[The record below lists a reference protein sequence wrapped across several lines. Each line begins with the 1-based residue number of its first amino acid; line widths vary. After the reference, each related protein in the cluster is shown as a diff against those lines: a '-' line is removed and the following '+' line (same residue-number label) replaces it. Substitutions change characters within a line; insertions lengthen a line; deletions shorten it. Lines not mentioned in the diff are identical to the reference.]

1 MSTRP
6 DNRPPRPAAQADSG
20 QETASG
26 AALAA
31 PDVLGLSDTLSDAIR
46 VMRLPLLMGPLLVH
60 ACLAPQSLPTQY
72 ILSHVVGDVSVPAF
86 FFVSGLLYFANYD
99 GTLRGYTRKLRNRVR
114 SLAIPYLL
122 WNLIGYFALA
132 YVVHMVA
139 KSDFLKSFWA
149 VRVARRLSASAPVDG
164 PLYFIKGL
172 FFLAL
177 AAPFFH
183 FALRRRTLVWV
194 VPVTVLFWLI
204 APVPSLADRMF
215 VVATPMFL
223 LGGLFALRGQNILS
237 RLVTSGRASLISI
250 VFFVTVSAV
259 NVGLHWAGIDCK
271 AVQRLNILMGIPAW
285 FAVSGALSRGAL
297 APFLRWAQGFAM
309 FLFCSFDL
317 IMTVFR
323 EIWPPL
329 HHTGDIYCMSVA
341 LMTFAA
347 SLAAYLILEIVA
359 RPLLRLLVG
368 SRR

>member
-1 MSTRP
+1 
-6 DNRPPRPAAQADSG
+6 
-20 QETASG
+20 
-26 AALAA
+26 
-31 PDVLGLSDTLSDAIR
+31 
-46 VMRLPLLMGPLLVH
+46 MGPLLVH
-60 ACLAPQSLPTQY
+60 ACLAPQALPTQY

-86 FFVSGLLYFANYD
+86 FFVSGLLYFASYD
-99 GTLRGYTRKLRNRVR
+99 GTLRCYWRKLRSRVR

-139 KSDFLKSFWA
+139 KSDFLRSFWA

-177 AAPFFH
+177 AAPAFH

-194 VPVTVLFWLI
+194 VPVTVLFWLL
-204 APVPSLADRMF
+204 APVSSLADRMF

-223 LGGLFALRGQNILS
+223 LGGLIALHGQNILS
-237 RLVTSGRASLISI
+237 KLVTSGRAALISI
-250 VFFVTVSAV
+250 GLFVTFSAV
-259 NVGLHWAGIDCK
+259 SVGLHWAGIDFK
-271 AVQRLNILMGIPAW
+271 AVQRLNILMGIPAC
-285 FAVSGALSRGAL
+285 FAVSGMLSRGAL
-297 APFLRWAQGFAM
+297 APILRRSQGFAM

-317 IMTVFR
+317 IMTMFR

-329 HHTGDIYCMSVA
+329 RHTGDIFCVSVA

-347 SLAAYLILEIVA
+347 SLAAYLMLAIVA

>member
-6 DNRPPRPAAQADSG
+6 DNRPPLPAAQSDPG
-20 QETASG
+20 RETASG
-26 AALAA
+26 AATAA
-31 PDVLGLSDTLSDAIR
+31 PDVPGLLDAISETIR

-60 ACLAPQSLPTQY
+60 ACLAPQTLPTQY
-72 ILSHVVGDVSVPAF
+72 ILSHVIGDVSVPAF
-86 FFVSGLLYFANYD
+86 FFVSGLLYFASYD
-99 GTLRGYTRKLRNRVR
+99 GTPRCYVRKLRSRVR
-114 SLAIPYLL
+114 SLAVPYLL

-139 KSDFLKSFWA
+139 KSDFLRSFWA

-177 AAPFFH
+177 AAPAFH
-183 FALRRRTLVWV
+183 LALRRKTLVWL
-194 VPVTVLFWLI
+194 VPVTVLFWLL

-215 VVATPMFL
+215 AVATPMFL
-223 LGGLFALRGQNILS
+223 LGGLFALRGQNMLQ
-237 RLVTSGRASLISI
+237 RLVTSGRAALIAI
-250 VFFVTVSAV
+250 GVFLTVSAV
-259 NVGLHWAGIDCK
+259 NIGLHWAGIDCK

-285 FAVSGALSRGAL
+285 FAVSGMLSRGAL
-297 APFLRWAQGFAM
+297 TPILRRAQGFAM

-323 EIWPPL
+323 EIWPSL
-329 HHTGDIYCMSVA
+329 RHTGDVYCLTVA

-347 SLAAYLILEIVA
+347 SLAAYLTLAIVA
-359 RPLLRLLVG
+359 RPLLQLLVG
-368 SRR
+368 PRR

>member
-1 MSTRP
+1 MPTRP
-6 DNRPPRPAAQADSG
+6 DNRPPPPAAPADSG
-20 QETASG
+20 QETVSG
-26 AALAA
+26 AAQSAS
-31 PDVLGLSDTLSDAIR
+31 DTQGLSSTISEAIR

-60 ACLAPQSLPTQY
+60 ACLAPQTSPTQY
-72 ILSHVVGDVSVPAF
+72 ILLHVIGDISVPAF
-86 FFVSGLLYFANYD
+86 FLVSGFLYFASYD
-99 GTLRGYTRKLRNRVR
+99 GTPHCYVRKLRNRLR
-114 SLAIPYLL
+114 SLAVPYLL

-132 YVVHMVA
+132 YAVHMVA
-139 KSDFLKSFWA
+139 KSDFLRSFWS

-177 AAPFFH
+177 AAPVFH
-183 FALRRRTLVWV
+183 FALRRRTLLWI
-194 VPVTVLFWLI
+194 VPVTMLFWLL
-204 APVPSLADRMF
+204 APVPSFADRMF

-223 LGGLFALRGQNILS
+223 LGGLFALRGQDILS
-237 RLVTSGRASLISI
+237 KLVTSGRAALASI
-250 VFFVTVSAV
+250 GVFLTVSAV
-259 NVGLHWAGIDCK
+259 NIGLHLAGIDCK
-271 AVQRLNILMGIPAW
+271 AVQRLDILVGIPAW

-297 APFLRWAQGFAM
+297 APLLRRAQVFAM

-329 HHTGDIYCMSVA
+329 RHTGDLYCITVA

-347 SLAAYLILEIVA
+347 SLAAYLVLAFVA